1 MPPLPR
7 IQENL
12 LDRVIGW
19 LSPAVGARAGCMPA
33 WSWRWLRHRAA
44 CAAAERRP

>member
-19 LSPAVGARAGCMPA
+19 LSPAAGARRMHARMVMALASSAVMSTPA
-33 WSWRWLRHRAA
+33 SLSA
-44 CAAAERRP
+44 